1 MLRSMGEMM
10 MIRKAASQ
18 DIAQIENS
26 YVELLLHEK
35 EHGAYTVWQLGVYP
49 TRATA
54 EKALSEDTL

>member
-1 MLRSMGEMM
+1 MM

-54 EKALSEDTL
+54 EKALSEDAL